1 MIHSRRR
8 SGCFSIEAATKGVTI
23 MDEQN
28 WNQQPEGQASNQGD
42 AGQQLQQ
49 PSQNPSY
56 SQQQY
61 SQPRYPQQP
70 YYQQPYPAY
79 AQPQPGKSK
88 AIASLILGICAIVFC
103 WIPVIPVI
111 LAIIGFV
118 MYSGA
123 KKQGFRGGVLTG
135 ALVVNIIGL
144 IFSVLYTIFYIVL
157 IAGIA
162 AYGSYLNYYD
172 FWDYVN

>member
-1 MIHSRRR
+1 
-8 SGCFSIEAATKGVTI
+8 

-28 WNQQPEGQASNQGD
+28 WNRQPEEQASNQGD
-42 AGQQLQQ
+42 ASQHLQQ
-49 PSQNPSY
+49 TSQGIPY
-56 SQQQY
+56 SQQPPYTQPQQPQYPQQQY
-61 SQPRYPQQP
+61 SQPQYP
-70 YYQQPYPAY
+70 QQPYPAY

-88 AIASLILGICAIVFC
+88 AIASLILGICSIVFC
-103 WIPVIPVI
+103 WLPVIPVI

-123 KKQGFRGGVLTG
+123 KKQGFRGGLLTG

-144 IFSVLYTIFYIVL
+144 IFSILYTIFYIVL
-157 IAGIA
+157 IAGVA

-172 FWDYVN
+172 FWDYIN